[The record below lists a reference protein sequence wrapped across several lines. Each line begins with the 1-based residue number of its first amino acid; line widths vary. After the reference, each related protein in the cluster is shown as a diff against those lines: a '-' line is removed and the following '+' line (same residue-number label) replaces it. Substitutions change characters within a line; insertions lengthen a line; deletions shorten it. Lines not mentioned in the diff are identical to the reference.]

1 MPLTRRQFLVRASL
15 VLAATP
21 TLSRVL
27 REAAARAPEEPGDLQ
42 PEPMEGLVEPEA
54 VSRWTRV
61 DAGSDLDASV
71 TSIVVDDS
79 ALFRC
84 DDGLVVARTGEVM
97 RVLAVNDGKT
107 LTVERG
113 VGTTAHRLFDLDWLL
128 RLRTTAG

>member
-1 MPLTRRQFLVRASL
+1 MPLTRRQFL
-15 VLAATP
+15 
-21 TLSRVL
+21 SR
-27 REAAARAPEEPGDLQ
+27 AAALLASAPLVSETLRDALARTPVEPGDLQ

-61 DAGSDLDASV
+61 NAGSDLAATV

-84 DDGLVVARTGEVM
+84 DDGIVVARTGEVM